1 MRTVFFI
8 AILITIASTPIW
20 VHRRR
25 TPRRDRR
32 RRQAAAR
39 QARSLVTAIMD
50 CHEDP
55 TAPLAA
61 GVVLQ
66 VGEIAW
72 TRTRA
77 RLTMHS
83 SQHAWVAYT
92 QMSWRGRYGRNVSR
106 EISSARWEDFGE
118 IDWLITSHRTVGRL
132 PASSELISVW
142 WSGLVGLDIDL
153 NGDRLTLNGM
163 NGWTGK
169 LTGPEI
175 SPIAVAAV
183 AMCHGPEALAA
194 HPGLAQLRHIDG
206 RNATALSRGPLPP
219 AGGATIVALPT
230 RQRPC
235 DGK

>member
-1 MRTVFFI
+1 MSTAVFI
-8 AILITIASTPIW
+8 AIVTIFLAASIW
-20 VHRRR
+20 AHGRRI
-25 TPRRDRR
+25 PRRHRR

-39 QARSLVTAIMD
+39 QARSLVAAIMD
-50 CHEDP
+50 CRQDP

-72 TRTRA
+72 ARTRA

-83 SQHAWVAYT
+83 SQHPWVAYT
-92 QMSWRGRYGRNVSR
+92 QMSWWGRHARTVSG
-106 EISSARWEDFGE
+106 EISSPRWEDLGG
-118 IDWLITSHRTVGRL
+118 IDWLITSHRIVGRL
-132 PASSELISVW
+132 PSSSELISVW
-142 WSGLVGLDIDL
+142 WSGLVGVDVDL

-183 AMCHGPEALAA
+183 AMCHEPEALAA

-206 RNATALSRGPLPP
+206 RNARPPSRGSS
-219 AGGATIVALPT
+219 ADGATIVALPT
-230 RQRPC
+230 RQRTLRRYRT
-235 DGK
+235 